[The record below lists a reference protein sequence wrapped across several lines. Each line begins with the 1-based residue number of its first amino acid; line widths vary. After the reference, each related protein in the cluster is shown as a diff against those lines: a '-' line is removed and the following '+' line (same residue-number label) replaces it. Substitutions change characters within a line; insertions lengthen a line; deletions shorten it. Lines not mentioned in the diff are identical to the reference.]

1 MNIKL
6 KICGITNLDDALYCA
21 DAGANALGFVIYE
34 KSPRNISIQKATDII
49 ENLPPFVVPV
59 AVTVDPDD
67 RLVQMLK
74 DAGFSVVQIHGT
86 NCISIQNIKKIVS
99 IPYKELKNYSNKN
112 DYILID
118 SAIIGGTGKP
128 FDWSILDC
136 IPPDKIIVSG
146 GLNRQNIAELLSRYK
161 PYAVDL
167 SSSLERYPGK
177 KDHAKVK
184 AFIRLFTHLIH

>member
-1 MNIKL
+1 MNVKL

-21 DAGANALGFVIYE
+21 DAGADALGFVIYE
-34 KSPRNISIQKATDII
+34 KSPRNISIQKAADII
-49 ENLPPFVVPV
+49 KNLPPFVVPV

-67 RLVQMLK
+67 QFVQMLK
-74 DAGFSVVQIHGT
+74 DAGFGVVQIHGT
-86 NCISIQNIKKIVS
+86 DYISIQNIKKIVS
-99 IPYKELKNYSNKN
+99 ISYKRLKNYSNKN

-118 SAIIGGTGKP
+118 SAIIGGTGKS
-128 FDWSILDC
+128 FDWSTLDC
-136 IPPDKIIVSG
+136 ITPDKIIVSG

-167 SSSLERYPGK
+167 SSSLEQYPGK